1 MEKNGKYDDVNKT
14 HIKRYF
20 LKIYKMTDE
29 RPITIY
35 RLSAG
40 EKHYYGSTV
49 LPLIQRVQIHTRDS
63 NCSCYKAGI
72 SCSKDLKWEVVETTT
87 QELRYERENYYIRNF
102 PCVNIAGRYDV
113 PAEKRARQKLARDKW
128 LSIPEN
134 REKSNQARFKAREER
149 KKQELETKEGIKI
162 KAGVILDR
170 PMHEN
175 LPKEQELQEEAY
187 IEGGAAATDP
197 YEVPKY
203 LPFGI
208 DKPEMNELYE
218 KHKDYIEGKLS
229 SLAWKSKEQT
239 YFCTDCNKRLAS
251 SAPVVLRRHFGT
263 YKHLI
268 NSFQMET
275 HEKPLK
281 ERKPY
286 VRKPRP
292 GSKTPSDALQQ
303 SFQESIEEG
312 YVFK

>member
-1 MEKNGKYDDVNKT
+1 
-14 HIKRYF
+14 
-20 LKIYKMTDE
+20 MTDI

-35 RLSAG
+35 RLSSG

-63 NCSCYKAGI
+63 NCRAYKEGI
-72 SCSKDLKWEVVETTT
+72 SCSKDMKWEVVETTT
-87 QELRYERENYYIRNF
+87 QELRLERENYYIRNF
-102 PCVNIAGRYDV
+102 PCVNVLGRYEV
-113 PAEKRARQKLARDKW
+113 PAEHRARQKLARDKW
-128 LSIPEN
+128 LSKPEN
-134 REKSNQARFKAREER
+134 REKARVAKFRSREER

-175 LPKEQELQEEAY
+175 LPKEQEEVEDAY
-187 IEGGAAATDP
+187 VEGAGATNP

-218 KHKDYIEGKLS
+218 KHKDYIEGKLA

-239 YFCTDCNKRLAS
+239 YFCSDCNKRLAS

-275 HEKPLK
+275 HEKPMK

-292 GSKTPSDALQQ
+292 GSGTPSEALQQ

>member
-1 MEKNGKYDDVNKT
+1 
-14 HIKRYF
+14 
-20 LKIYKMTDE
+20 MTDI

-35 RLSAG
+35 RLSSG
-40 EKHYYGSTV
+40 DKHYYGSTV

-63 NCSCYKAGI
+63 NCRAYKEGI
-72 SCSKDLKWEVVETTT
+72 SCSKDMKWEVVETTT
-87 QELRYERENYYIRNF
+87 QELRLERENYYIRNF
-102 PCVNIAGRYDV
+102 PCVNVAGRYDV
-113 PAEKRARQKLARDKW
+113 PAEKRERQKLARNKW
-128 LSIPEN
+128 LSKPEN
-134 REKSNQARFKAREER
+134 REKVKQQKFRSREER

-175 LPKEQELQEEAY
+175 LPKEQDLQEEAY
-187 IEGGAAATDP
+187 VDLQTASGGFNSSEASKGAGATNP

-218 KHKDYIEGKLS
+218 KHKDYIEGKLA

-239 YFCTDCNKRLAS
+239 YFCSDCNKRLAS

-275 HEKPLK
+275 HEKPMK

-292 GSKTPSDALQQ
+292 GSGTPSEALQQ